1 MIKKMML
8 LLGLLAS
15 ASVMAQNEPWRNP
28 ACSPEE
34 RADDLTKR
42 LTLKEK
48 IGLMKDVSQPVER
61 LGIPAYNWWSEA
73 LHGVGRAG
81 TATVFPQA
89 IGMAATFDDALVE
102 RIFTAVS
109 DEARA
114 KFHEGRREGRHT
126 RYRGL
131 TFWTPNI
138 NIFRD
143 PRWGRGQETYGE
155 DPWLTTRMGLAAV
168 RGLQGP
174 DTARYDKL
182 HACAKHFA
190 VHSGPEWNRHQFDAR
205 DIDPRDLWE
214 TYLPAFK
221 ALVKE
226 GNVAEVM
233 CAYNR
238 YEGEPCCGNRRL
250 LTWILR
256 ELWGYKGLVVSDCGA
271 VSDFHVEGRHNTH
284 RDAAHASADAVLSGT
299 DVECGSNYSRLD
311 EAVEQGL
318 IDEKQIDVSVRR
330 LLRARFA
337 LGELD
342 DDRVVPWSRIP
353 VDVIDCEEHRALA
366 LEAARRSIVLLQN
379 RGGILPL
386 KRDEPVVVLGVNA
399 ADSVMQ
405 WGNYNGFPSHTITL
419 LEGIRRMTGREV
431 RYLPA
436 TGLVDNRVFVSVA
449 GQIVGADGHSGFD
462 ARYWNTTEAA
472 GEPAARQATSGTLRF
487 DSSGA
492 TVFAPGVE
500 LENFSARY
508 TGTFRPERSGEVIL
522 RIKGDDAFR
531 MTVDGKTVVDR
542 WGEKRRSS
550 AQTTLTVEAGRDYP
564 IAIDFRQYGGNALLQ
579 FDLGYESV
587 MTPEEVVAAVGD
599 VQTVIYAGGIS
610 PALEGEEMKVDYPG
624 FRGGDRTE
632 IELPAAQRRLIEALH
647 KAGKRIIMVN
657 YSGSA
662 IALEPESHRCDA
674 ILQAWYPGQSGGQAV
689 AEVLY
694 GEQNPAGRLPVTFY
708 RSAEQLPDFEDYS
721 MEGRTYRFMTEEPL
735 YPFGHGLSYTTF
747 DYGKVRLSRGTIK
760 AGDAVK
766 LSVGVRNAGDR
777 DGDEVLQ
784 IYVHRVSDNGLN
796 RTLRAFRRE
805 HLRAGERR
813 EVEFLLPA
821 SAFEFFDEKTQT
833 VRVQK
838 GRYEI
843 YCGGSSTAQNK
854 VMLEIR

>member
-28 ACSPEE
+28 EYSPEE
-34 RADDLTKR
+34 RADDLVKR

-271 VSDFHVEGRHNTH
+271 ISDFHVKGRHNTH

-366 LEAARRSIVLLQN
+366 LEAARQSIVLLQN

-405 WGNYNGFPSHTITL
+405 WGNYNGFPSHTVTL
-419 LEGIRRMTGREV
+419 LEGIRRVTGREV

-449 GQIVGADGHSGFD
+449 GQIFGEDGHRGFD

-492 TVFAPGVE
+492 TVFAPGVA

-531 MTVDGKTVVDR
+531 VTVDGKTVVDR

-550 AQTTLTVEAGRDYP
+550 AQTVLTVEAGRDYP

-632 IELPAAQRRLIEALH
+632 IELPAVQRQLIEALH

-662 IALEPESHRCDA
+662 IALEPESRRCDA
-674 ILQAWYPGQSGGQAV
+674 ILQAWYPGQAGGQAV

-721 MEGRTYRFMTEEPL
+721 MKGRTYRFMTGKPL

-747 DYGKVRLSRGTIK
+747 DYGKARLSRGTIK
-760 AGDAVK
+760 AGDEVK

-777 DGDEVLQ
+777 DGDEVVQ
-784 IYVHRVSDNGLN
+784 VYVHRMGDNGLN

-813 EVEFLLPA
+813 EIEFLLPA

-833 VRVQK
+833 VRVQE

>member
-1 MIKKMML
+1 MIRQMML
-8 LLGLLAS
+8 LLGLLSS
-15 ASVMAQNEPWRNP
+15 AMVSAQTEPWRDP
-28 ACSPEE
+28 ARSPEE
-34 RADDLTKR
+34 RAEDLTGR

-61 LGIPAYNWWSEA
+61 LGIPAYNWWNEA

-114 KFHEGRREGRHT
+114 KFHEGRRTGRHT

-190 VHSGPEWNRHQFDAR
+190 VHSGPEWNRHEFDAR

-221 ALVKE
+221 ALVQE

-238 YEGEPCCGNRRL
+238 YEGAPCCGNNRL

-256 ELWGYKGLVVSDCGA
+256 DLWGYKGLVVSDCGA
-271 VSDFHVEGRHNTH
+271 ISDFHVKGRHNTH

-299 DVECGSNYSRLD
+299 DVECGSNYTRLD

-342 DDRVVPWSRIP
+342 DDREVPWSRIST
-353 VDVIDCEEHRALA
+353 DIIDCEEHRALA
-366 LEAARRSIVLLQN
+366 LKAARQSMVLLQN
-379 RGGILPL
+379 RDGILPL
-386 KRDEPVVVLGVNA
+386 KREEPVVVLGVNA
-399 ADSVMQ
+399 ADSTMQ
-405 WGNYNGFPSHTITL
+405 WGNYNGFPSRTTTL

-436 TGLVDNRVFVSVA
+436 TGLVDNRIFVSVA
-449 GQIVGADGHSGFD
+449 GQIVGEDGHSGFD
-462 ARYWNTTEAA
+462 ALYWNSTGAE
-472 GEPAARQATSGTLRF
+472 GEPVARQATSGTLRF

-531 MTVDGKTVVDR
+531 VTVGDEVIIDR
-542 WGEKRRSS
+542 WEEKRRSS
-550 AQTTLTVEAGRDYP
+550 AQKTLTVEAGREYP
-564 IAIDFRQYGGNALLQ
+564 LAIDFRQFGGNALLQ

-624 FRGGDRTE
+624 FRGGDRTD
-632 IELPAAQRRLIEALH
+632 IELPAAQRQLIEALH
-647 KAGKRIIMVN
+647 RAGKRIVMVN
-657 YSGSA
+657 FSGSA
-662 IALEPESHRCDA
+662 IALEPESRRCDA
-674 ILQAWYPGQSGGQAV
+674 IVQAWYPGQAGGQAV

-694 GEQNPAGRLPVTFY
+694 GAYNPAGRLPVTLY
-708 RSAEQLPDFEDYS
+708 RSAEQLPDFEDYR
-721 MEGRTYRFMTEEPL
+721 MKGRTYRFMTEEPL

-747 DYGKVRLSRGTIK
+747 EYGEAQLSQHTI
-760 AGDAVK
+760 AADGEVE
-766 LSVGVRNAGDR
+766 LSVQVRNAGDR
-777 DGDEVLQ
+777 DGDEVVQ
-784 IYVHRVSDNGLN
+784 VYVHREGDTGLN
-796 RTLRAFRRE
+796 RTLRAFSRE
-805 HLRAGERR
+805 SLRAGESR
-813 EVEFLLPA
+813 EVKLRLPA
-821 SAFEFFDEKTQT
+821 SAFGFYDDKTGT
-833 VRVQK
+833 VHVRK

-843 YCGGSSTAQNK
+843 YYGGSSATQNK
-854 VMLEIR
+854 VMLKIK

>member
-8 LLGLLAS
+8 LLGLIAS

-28 ACSPEE
+28 ECSPEE
-34 RADDLTKR
+34 RADDLVKR

-89 IGMAATFDDALVE
+89 IGMAATFDENLVE

-114 KFHEGRREGRHT
+114 KFHEGRREGKHT

-205 DIDPRDLWE
+205 DIDQRDLWE

-271 VSDFHVEGRHNTH
+271 VSDFHVAGRHNTH

-342 DDRVVPWSRIP
+342 DDRVVSWSRIP
-353 VDVIDCEEHRALA
+353 VEIIDCKEHRALA

-386 KRDEPVVVLGVNA
+386 KRDEPIVVLGVNA

-436 TGLVDNRVFVSVA
+436 TGLVDNRVFVSMA
-449 GQIVGADGHSGFD
+449 GQIVGEDGHSGFD
-462 ARYWNTTEAA
+462 ALYWNTTEAA
-472 GEPAARQATSGTLRF
+472 GEPVARQATSGTMRF

-531 MTVDGKTVVDR
+531 VTVDGKTVVDR

-550 AQTTLTVEAGRDYP
+550 AQTVLTVEAGQDYP
-564 IAIDFRQYGGNALLQ
+564 IAIDFRQYRGNALLQ

-632 IELPAAQRRLIEALH
+632 IELPAAQRQLIEALH

-662 IALEPESHRCDA
+662 IALEPESRRCDA
-674 ILQAWYPGQSGGQAV
+674 ILQAWYPGQAGGQAV

-708 RSAEQLPDFEDYS
+708 RNAEQLPDFEDYS
-721 MEGRTYRFMTEEPL
+721 MKGRTYRFMTEKPL

-747 DYGKVRLSRGTIK
+747 DYGKARLSRGTIK
-760 AGDAVK
+760 AGEELK
-766 LSVGVRNAGDR
+766 LSVKVRNTGDR
-777 DGDEVLQ
+777 DGDEVVQ
-784 IYVHRVSDNGLN
+784 IYVHREGDNGLN

-805 HLRAGERR
+805 HLRAGESRNI
-813 EVEFLLPA
+813 EILLPA

-833 VRVQK
+833 VRVQE

-843 YCGGSSTAQNK
+843 YCGGSSDAQNK
-854 VMLEIR
+854 VTLEIH